1 VRVRGGIFEGVAL
14 IAIAFLPLMADALRG
29 ETVRCSQDG
38 ARVERSS
45 QVVVDLGRSRQH
57 RFCGVTCADR
67 WMARSG
73 LSARSILVTDCVS
86 GGLVDAGSA
95 HFVETLSAWRQ
106 EAGDPVRAFASLE
119 DAMAH
124 LQAYGGELLVG
135 PRRPL
140 QHTPFGQSTKA
151 LHDR

>member
-1 VRVRGGIFEGVAL
+1 VRVRSGILEAGAL

-45 QVVVDLGRSRQH
+45 QVVVDFGQSRQH

-67 WMARSG
+67 WMVRSG
-73 LSARSILVTDCVS
+73 LSAHSILVTDCVG
-86 GGLVDAGSA
+86 GGLVDAASA
-95 HFVETLSAWRQ
+95 HFVETLSGWRQ
-106 EAGDPVRAFASLE
+106 EACDPVRAFATRE
-119 DAMAH
+119 DALAH
-124 LQAYGGELLVG
+124 VQAYGGEPLVG

-140 QHTPFGQSTKA
+140 QHTTFGQWSKA